1 MSSRSTHRLA
11 GAVLGLGLLVLAPLA
26 QAADADLAKNKAI
39 VQGLWNDVFIA
50 KNVDAAAKYLR
61 PDYIQH
67 NPQVPAG
74 LKGFQ
79 DYFRVAF
86 AQMPPSMKV
95 EVLKT
100 VAEGDLVVTY
110 TQFSGKDPQGKPFIG
125 TGFDMFRIQD
135 GMVAEH
141 WDAIEPGP

>member
-1 MSSRSTHRLA
+1 MSSRSSHRLA

-26 QAADADLAKNKAI
+26 QAADNDLAKNKAV

-50 KNVDAAAKYLR
+50 RNVDAATKYLR

-67 NPQVPAG
+67 NPQVPSG

-79 DYFRVAF
+79 DYFREAF
-86 AQMPPSMKV
+86 AHMPPNMKV

-110 TQFSGKDPQGKPFIG
+110 AQYSGTDPKGKPFTG
-125 TGFDMFRIQD
+125 TGFDMFRIKD
-135 GMVAEH
+135 GMIAEH
-141 WDAIEPGP
+141 WDQVEPGP